1 MDAVVLIPARYAS
14 TRLPGKMLL
23 SRTGKPLIRHT
34 IESVRPARRVE
45 RVVVATDD
53 ERIAE
58 AARAAGAE
66 AVQTR
71 ADHASGSDRLAE
83 AVERLGLEEDR
94 IIVNVQGDEP
104 ELPPGL
110 VDRLV
115 ERLEGSD
122 APMATLCAPLSEEE
136 ASDANRVKVVLDGA
150 GQALYFSRAAI
161 PHDRDGEGAVRRF
174 LHLGVYA
181 YRAGFLRT
189 FAGLPPTPLERAEKL
204 EQLRAL
210 EHGYRIAV
218 AVVEY
223 DGVGVDTS
231 EDYDRFVERVRS
243 RLAAGAGGP

>member
-1 MDAVVLIPARYAS
+1 M
-14 TRLPGKMLL
+14 
-23 SRTGKPLIRHT
+23 TG
-34 IESVRPARRVE
+34 
-45 RVVVATDD
+45 
-53 ERIAE
+53 
-58 AARAAGAE
+58 
-66 AVQTR
+66 VQTC
-71 ADHASGSDRLAE
+71 A
-83 AVERLGLEEDR
+83 
-94 IIVNVQGDEP
+94 
-104 ELPPGL
+104 LP
-110 VDRLV
+110 
-115 ERLEGSD
+115 
-122 APMATLCAPLSEEE
+122 
-136 ASDANRVKVVLDGA
+136 
-150 GQALYFSRAAI
+150 I
-161 PHDRDGEGAVRRF
+161 WRF